1 MTAMPSN
8 WFLNLKRDKAANEKR
23 RRRSATEIHLPLLS
37 SPVET
42 GFLITP
48 ADLSSSA
55 SDRSFTT
62 KPKAVL
68 NAENINSQTI
78 PRSMNEPAK
87 TAPANVA
94 EVKPSREENRITL

>member
-1 MTAMPSN
+1 MTTKPSN
-8 WFLNLKRDKAANEKR
+8 RFWRLKEERAANETR
-23 RRRSATEIHLPLLS
+23 RTRSATEIQLLLLS

-68 NAENINSQTI
+68 KAEKISSQTV
-78 PRSMNEPAK
+78 PRSTSEPAK

-94 EVKPSREENRITL
+94 EVNNSRDENRIAL